1 MNYII
6 YITNTHTGDLMA
18 QWKDPRKNIYTVTVV
33 NRRHGYIAH
42 IETHS
47 NKKKAED
54 RHARLNQL
62 YVIQKRGHDDELTYE
77 VELHTTK
84 LQRKTRWE

>member
-1 MNYII
+1 MPIE
-6 YITNTHTGDLMA
+6 TV
-18 QWKDPRKNIYTVTVV
+18 WKDKRKNIYTVTVT

-47 NKKKAED
+47 NKKKAD
-54 RHARLNQL
+54 ARLARLNQL
-62 YVIQKRGHDDELTYE
+62 YVIQKKGNDDEHTYQ

-84 LQRKTRWE
+84 LQRKTRWD

>member
-1 MNYII
+1 
-6 YITNTHTGDLMA
+6 MA
-18 QWKDPRKNIYTVTVV
+18 EWKDPRKNIYTLTIV

-54 RHARLNQL
+54 RLARLNAL
-62 YVIQKRGHDDELTYE
+62 YVVQKEGGSDAGTYE
-77 VELHTTK
+77 VELHKTK
-84 LQRKTRWE
+84 LQRKSRWDI

>member
-1 MNYII
+1 MS
-6 YITNTHTGDLMA
+6 
-18 QWKDPRKNIYTVTVV
+18 QWKDPRKNIYTVTVM

-47 NKKKAED
+47 NKKKAD
-54 RHARLNQL
+54 ARLARLTEL
-62 YVIQKRGHDDELTYE
+62 YVVQKEGGPDGSTYE

-84 LQRKTRWE
+84 LQRKTRWDI

>member
-1 MNYII
+1 
-6 YITNTHTGDLMA
+6 MA
-18 QWKDPRKNIYTVTVV
+18 KEVKWRDRRKNIYTLTVV

-47 NKKKAED
+47 NKKKAD
-54 RHARLNQL
+54 ARLARLSQL
-62 YVIQKRGHDDELTYE
+62 YVHQKQGGSDDGTYV

-84 LQRKTRWE
+84 LQRKSQWD

>member
-1 MNYII
+1 MS
-6 YITNTHTGDLMA
+6 
-18 QWKDPRKNIYTVTVV
+18 QWKDKRKNIYTVTVV

-47 NKKKAED
+47 NKKKAD
-54 RHARLNQL
+54 ARLARLLQL
-62 YVIQKRGHDDELTYE
+62 YVIQKEGGSDNATYE

-84 LQRKTRWE
+84 LQRKSKWD